1 MGKTTSISWTDC
13 TYNPWWGCTKVSD
26 ACDHC
31 YSEALAKRCGYD
43 IWGKGKPRLTLSDKN
58 WAQPLRWDAEAA
70 REGKTVRVFSGSMC
84 DVMDDEAPDGQR
96 DRLWELINATPH
108 LTWQLLT
115 KRPQRFSRYL
125 PNLTYNNVWL
135 GVSAEDQ
142 ENYDLRWPLLRQVAG
157 ERDLISFVSYEPACG
172 PLVLSG
178 HPTAPDWIICGGE
191 SGASAITRRVLP
203 AAWVENLLAEI
214 REKFPSTAFWMK
226 QMTARTPTMGAQII
240 PAHLL
245 IRQFPGETFAQI
257 SPVTS
262 LVLNVEP
269 ETEPVEKPATTS
281 IVLYEPF
288 EAKAEPVKPETRP
301 LDQPEIGQSVPNPQG
316 WPVLSQAALYGLP
329 GDVVRTIEPR
339 SEADP
344 TAILIQTL
352 AAVGNLLGPGPHCT
366 VESTRHA
373 LNIYTLF
380 IGESSKAR
388 KGTSWGHIE
397 RLCSRVDGPWAQE
410 RVTSGLSSAEGLI
423 SEVQDTD
430 PPSDR
435 RLLVVQS
442 EFASV
447 LKIMRRPGNTLSPLL
462 RAAWD
467 NGNLRTLVKNNPLRA
482 TSAHISII
490 GNITSQELLRYLS
503 DELHNGFANRLLWCC
518 IKRSKFLPEGGS
530 VPEAE
535 IASISRR
542 LRGVMEWARHG
553 GNFELR
559 RDNAARDL
567 WAAVYPSLSAG
578 VPGSLGA
585 ATSRAEAQVLR
596 LSAIYAAL
604 DCSAVVRLEHLQAA
618 LAVWD
623 YCFASVQFIIGENAA
638 IGGDP
643 IADRILEALKGAG
656 AEGLT
661 RTQIRDLLGRHA
673 SADRIS
679 QALSQLAARGVATRE
694 TVLTGGRPVELWRAT
709 EATKATKATEG

>member
-1 MGKTTSISWTDC
+1 MGKITGISWTDC
-13 TYNPWWGCTKVSD
+13 TFNPWWGCTKVSD

-31 YSEALAKRCGYD
+31 YAEADAKRYGFD
-43 IWGKGKPRLTLSDKN
+43 IWGPGAARRIMSDET
-58 WAQPLRWDAEAA
+58 WRQPLKWDREAA
-70 REGKTVRVFSGSMC
+70 RERKQYKVFCGSMC
-84 DVMDDEAPDGQR
+84 DILDEEAPEGQR
-96 DRLWELINATPH
+96 DRLWKLVNATPN
-108 LTWQLLT
+108 LIWQLLT
-115 KRPQRFSRYL
+115 KRPANYEKYL
-125 PNLTYNNVWL
+125 PEKLQHNNVWL
-135 GVSAEDQ
+135 GCSAEDQ
-142 ENYDLRWPLLRQVAG
+142 KWYDKRWPLLQREAAKRG
-157 ERDLISFVSYEPACG
+157 LITFVSYEPACG

-178 HPTAPDWIICGGE
+178 HRTAPDWIICGGE
-191 SGASAITRRVLP
+191 SGASAKTRRVLP
-203 AAWVENLLAEI
+203 ASWVENLIAEI
-214 REKFPSTAFWMK
+214 REKFPGTALWVK
-226 QMTARTPTMGAQII
+226 QMTARTPAMGAQLI

-245 IRQFPGETFAQI
+245 ITQFPAQKFAQV
-257 SPVTS
+257 SPATS
-262 LVLNVEP
+262 LVLKVQP
-269 ETEPVEKPATTS
+269 GTEPIAKPATTA

-288 EAKAEPVKPETRP
+288 DAKAERIKPETTP
-301 LDQPEIGQSVPNPQG
+301 IDEPEIGQSIPDPQG
-316 WPVLSQAALYGLP
+316 WPVLSPAALYGLP

-344 TAILIQTL
+344 AAILMQTL
-352 AAVGNLLGPGPHCT
+352 AAAGNLLGPGPHCT

-397 RLCSRVDGPWAQE
+397 RMCSRVDGRWTQE

-430 PPSDR
+430 PPSDP

-467 NGNLRTLVKNNPLRA
+467 SGNLRTLVKNNPLRA

-490 GNITSQELLRYLS
+490 GNITSPELLRYLS

-530 VPEAE
+530 IPEAE
-535 IASISRR
+535 IASMSRR
-542 LRGVMEWARHG
+542 LRGVMEWAWRR

-559 RDNAARDL
+559 RDGAARDL
-567 WAAVYPSLSAG
+567 WAAVYPRLSAG
-578 VPGSLGA
+578 LPGVLGA

-596 LSAIYAAL
+596 LSAIYAVL

-618 LAVWD
+618 LAVWN
-623 YCFASVQFIIGENAA
+623 YCFASVQLIIGENAA

-643 IADRILEALKGAG
+643 IGDRILEALKGAG

-661 RTQIRDLLGRHA
+661 RTQIRDVLGRHA
-673 SADRIS
+673 SAARIS
-679 QALSQLAARGVATRE
+679 QALSQLATRGVAIRE

-709 EATKATKATEG
+709 EATKAT

>member
-1 MGKTTSISWTDC
+1 MGKTTRISWTDC
-13 TYNPWWGCTKVSD
+13 TFNAWWGCTKVSD

-43 IWGKGKPRLTLSDKN
+43 IWGKGKPRLILSDKN
-58 WAQPLRWDAEAA
+58 WAQPLRWNAEAA

-84 DVMDDEAPDGQR
+84 DVMDDEAPDGER

-125 PNLTYNNVWL
+125 PELTHNNVWL

-178 HPTAPDWIICGGE
+178 HPTGPDWIICGGE
-191 SGASAITRRVLP
+191 SGASAKTRRVLP

-214 REKFPSTAFWMK
+214 REKFP
-226 QMTARTPTMGAQII
+226 ARTPSMGAQLI

-245 IRQFPGETFAQI
+245 IRRFPGETFAQI
-257 SPVTS
+257 SPVAS
-262 LVLNVEP
+262 VVLNVEP

-288 EAKAEPVKPETRP
+288 AAKAEPVEPETKP
-301 LDQPEIGQSVPNPQG
+301 IDQPEVGQSVADPQG
-316 WPVLSQAALYGLP
+316 WPVLLPAALYGLP

-352 AAVGNLLGPGPHCT
+352 AAIGNLLGPGPYCS

-380 IGESSKAR
+380 IGESSRAR
-388 KGTSWGHIE
+388 KGTSWDHIM
-397 RLCSRVDGPWAQE
+397 RLCSRVDGLWAQE

-423 SEVQDTD
+423 SKVQDTD

-447 LKIMRRPGNTLSPLL
+447 LKIMRRAGNTLSPLL

-467 NGNLRTLVKNNPLRA
+467 NGNLRTLVKSNPLKA
-482 TSAHISII
+482 TNAHISII
-490 GNITSQELLRYLS
+490 GHITSPELLRNLS
-503 DELHNGFANRLLWCC
+503 DGLTNGFANRLLWCC

-535 IASISRR
+535 IASLSRR
-542 LRGVMEWARHG
+542 LRVVLEWAWSG

-567 WAAVYPSLSAG
+567 WAAVYPSLSAC

-585 ATSRAEAQVLR
+585 ATR
-596 LSAIYAAL
+596 SA
-604 DCSAVVRLEHLQAA
+604 
-618 LAVWD
+618 
-623 YCFASVQFIIGENAA
+623 
-638 IGGDP
+638 
-643 IADRILEALKGAG
+643 
-656 AEGLT
+656 T
-661 RTQIRDLLGRHA
+661 M
-673 SADRIS
+673 
-679 QALSQLAARGVATRE
+679 
-694 TVLTGGRPVELWRAT
+694 
-709 EATKATKATEG
+709 